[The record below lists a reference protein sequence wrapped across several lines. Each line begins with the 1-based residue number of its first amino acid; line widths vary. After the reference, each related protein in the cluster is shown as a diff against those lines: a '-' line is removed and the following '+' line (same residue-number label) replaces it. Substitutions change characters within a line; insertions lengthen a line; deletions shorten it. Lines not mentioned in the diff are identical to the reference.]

1 MATCDHAETLP
12 IPDPPPSSSALN
24 IYAKQYC
31 GVKFQRKIKS
41 SKKWITQTTLGSRL
55 LETAFEKI
63 NGNGWKNLEIFKHKH
78 CIHEP
83 RIFECRCDVGTC
95 LSAALPWYELCTI
108 YYLQLSKTTAQKIGQ
123 VLISSPLGSTE
134 VGEQALHRPI
144 IFSLSPFQCLKNQ
157 MHLHSTR
164 QKMTK

>member
-24 IYAKQYC
+24 IYTKQYC

-41 SKKWITQTTLGSRL
+41 SNKWITQTTLGSRL

-63 NGNGWKNLEIFKHKH
+63 NGNGSKNLEIFKHKH

-95 LSAALPWYELCTI
+95 LSAALP
-108 YYLQLSKTTAQKIGQ
+108 
-123 VLISSPLGSTE
+123 
-134 VGEQALHRPI
+134 
-144 IFSLSPFQCLKNQ
+144 
-157 MHLHSTR
+157 
-164 QKMTK
+164 